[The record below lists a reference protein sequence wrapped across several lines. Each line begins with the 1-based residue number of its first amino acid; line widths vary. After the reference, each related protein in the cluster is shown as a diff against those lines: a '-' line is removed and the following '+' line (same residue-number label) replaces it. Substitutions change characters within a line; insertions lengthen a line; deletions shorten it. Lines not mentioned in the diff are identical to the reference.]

1 MNMKDPEALNIQSL
15 MLGNRKDEIHH
26 RNIRD
31 SLKGKFISANS
42 LDKTQQH
49 WFDDIEDNFQEYYDF
64 FIQIGYSLEG
74 GNGYWFFTRPMSKV
88 DLESKIKSLMKW
100 IDNLSFLKS
109 FNSLFGSGFTFTKA
123 DILVQF
129 SCNVELKNLISKMFS
144 GKSSNEDKIDALI
157 NDLMREGFIEIE
169 NEIEGRYKVLNSF
182 GYIEEIVQK
191 IDITEEADNEES
203 K

>member
-1 MNMKDPEALNIQSL
+1 
-15 MLGNRKDEIHH
+15 
-26 RNIRD
+26 
-31 SLKGKFISANS
+31 
-42 LDKTQQH
+42 
-49 WFDDIEDNFQEYYDF
+49 
-64 FIQIGYSLEG
+64 
-74 GNGYWFFTRPMSKV
+74 
-88 DLESKIKSLMKW
+88 
-100 IDNLSFLKS
+100 
-109 FNSLFGSGFTFTKA
+109 
-123 DILVQF
+123 
-129 SCNVELKNLISKMFS
+129 MFS

>member
-1 MNMKDPEALNIQSL
+1 M
-15 MLGNRKDEIHH
+15 RYTTEIFETL
-26 RNIRD
+26 
-31 SLKGKFISANS
+31 SKGKFISANT

>member
-1 MNMKDPEALNIQSL
+1 MILKTTF
-15 MLGNRKDEIHH
+15 
-26 RNIRD
+26 RNTTTSSSRLDIR
-31 SLKGKFISANS
+31 LK
-42 LDKTQQH
+42 
-49 WFDDIEDNFQEYYDF
+49 EE
-64 FIQIGYSLEG
+64 
-74 GNGYWFFTRPMSKV
+74 NGYWFFTRPMSKV

-169 NEIEGRYKVLNSF
+169 NEIEGLSLIHISEPTRPY
-182 GYIEEIVQK
+182 
-191 IDITEEADNEES
+191 
-203 K
+203 

>member
-1 MNMKDPEALNIQSL
+1 MRYTI
-15 MLGNRKDEIHH
+15 EIFETL
-26 RNIRD
+26 
-31 SLKGKFISANS
+31 SKGKFISANS

-129 SCNVELKNLISKMFS
+129 SCNVELKTLLPNTLSRQ
-144 GKSSNEDKIDALI
+144 SSNEDKIDALI

>member
-31 SLKGKFISANS
+31 SLKREIHLS
-42 LDKTQQH
+42 QQSGQDPAALVR
-49 WFDDIEDNFQEYYDF
+49 W
-64 FIQIGYSLEG
+64 
-74 GNGYWFFTRPMSKV
+74 YWRQLSGILRLLHPDWIFAWRRKRILVFTRPMSKV

-129 SCNVELKNLISKMFS
+129 SCNVELKNLISKMFQ
-144 GKSSNEDKIDALI
+144 GRAA
-157 NDLMREGFIEIE
+157 MRT
-169 NEIEGRYKVLNSF
+169 R
-182 GYIEEIVQK
+182 
-191 IDITEEADNEES
+191 
-203 K
+203 

>member
-1 MNMKDPEALNIQSL
+1 M
-15 MLGNRKDEIHH
+15 RYTTEIFETL
-26 RNIRD
+26 
-31 SLKGKFISANS
+31 SKGKFISANS
-42 LDKTQQH
+42 LDKAQQH

-100 IDNLSFLKS
+100 IDNISFLKS

-129 SCNVELKNLISKMFS
+129 SCNVELKNLIFKMFS
-144 GKSSNEDKIDALI
+144 GKSCNEDKIDALI